1 MSLPEHDAFF
11 VRVSPHNKPIV
22 ILPQV
27 NTLRYSFT
35 FGRFSRTITALVS
48 SANLVATIYTY
59 ILTISWAFP
68 VFTDIRKSY
77 RIPTRTHNIS
87 TTADTRERKEDI
99 MTLPPAYIFGIV
111 GGAIFAFILLC
122 GAIGALQR
130 YSQNRRLESDL
141 EASRSLPEAEA
152 RRIVALGGAAPTMPE
167 MAYVRA
173 DGWRGRGCVGGEFVE
188 IDPGNANRTASLF
201 ERAKSKVRGAQ

>member
-1 MSLPEHDAFF
+1 
-11 VRVSPHNKPIV
+11 
-22 ILPQV
+22 
-27 NTLRYSFT
+27 
-35 FGRFSRTITALVS
+35 
-48 SANLVATIYTY
+48 
-59 ILTISWAFP
+59 
-68 VFTDIRKSY
+68 
-77 RIPTRTHNIS
+77 
-87 TTADTRERKEDI
+87 

-130 YSQNRRLESDL
+130 YFQNRRLEFDL

-188 IDPGNANRTASLF
+188 IDLGNANRTGSLF